1 MVALSRV
8 SHPNFKQI
16 LHPWRIEAS
25 KNKEIERLKLWHL
38 DKDQFFILDAFVFF
52 HWPLF
57 TILLN
62 VCKSNT
68 DKSPPILFKI
78 GGLLPLH
85 CFRNVKRSH
94 MSSYVVRRC
103 IFLFWMSFDSV
114 RSGAIT
120 ELCLYKEI
128 VPIWNFD
135 GYSKLS
141 SRYFEW
147 RNDEQV
153 LNKYTILLFNKNFLR
168 VLKIFYYV
176 DKVISNSRLVV
187 ISSYEWKQGQK
198 YYQKRNISEF
208 ARGNRYFPRYFAA

>member
-62 VCKSNT
+62 
-68 DKSPPILFKI
+68 KI

-85 CFRNVKRSH
+85 CFCNVKRSH
-94 MSSYVVRRC
+94 MSSYVVRRS

-128 VPIWNFD
+128 VPIWNVD

-176 DKVISNSRLVV
+176 DKVMSNSRLVV
-187 ISSYEWKQGQK
+187 ISSFEWKQGQK
-198 YYQKRNISEF
+198 YCQKRNISEF